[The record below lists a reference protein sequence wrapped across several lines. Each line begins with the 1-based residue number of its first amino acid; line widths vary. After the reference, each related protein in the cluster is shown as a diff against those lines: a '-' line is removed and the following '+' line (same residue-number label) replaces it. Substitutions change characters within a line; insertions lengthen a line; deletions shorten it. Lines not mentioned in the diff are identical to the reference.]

1 MAKFRP
7 SFHPKFH
14 EIDRNNYLDSSIYV
28 LVTSFCA
35 LPLVDM
41 ADGEI
46 ATGRSPEK
54 QDKEEEE
61 MEEEDPGEDLYEVE
75 RVIGKSKIK
84 VSFFSSFVCLFSS

>member
-1 MAKFRP
+1 
-7 SFHPKFH
+7 
-14 EIDRNNYLDSSIYV
+14 
-28 LVTSFCA
+28 
-35 LPLVDM
+35 M

-54 QDKEEEE
+54 QDKEGKE

-84 VSFFSSFVCLFSS
+84 VSFFSSFVCLFSSQKNFTFSCRSGSMRCSMIDV